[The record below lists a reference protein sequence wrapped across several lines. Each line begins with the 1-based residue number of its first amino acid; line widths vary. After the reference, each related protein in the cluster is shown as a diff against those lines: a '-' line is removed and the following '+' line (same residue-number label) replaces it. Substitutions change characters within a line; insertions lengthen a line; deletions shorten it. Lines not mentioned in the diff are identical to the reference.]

1 MSKVLK
7 FVWQLVGIMFG
18 SLLIVGFI
26 AALFMSFFVE

>member
-18 SLLIVGFI
+18 LLLIVGFI